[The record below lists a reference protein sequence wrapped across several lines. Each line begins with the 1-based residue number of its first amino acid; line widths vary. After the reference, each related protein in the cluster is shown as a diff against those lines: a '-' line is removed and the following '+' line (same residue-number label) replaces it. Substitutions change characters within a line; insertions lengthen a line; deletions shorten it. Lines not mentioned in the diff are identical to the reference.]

1 MNIII
6 RSTSFLLNGNPLWDK
21 LPKNTKIDFSNYN
34 DLFSNIKKKSF
45 DFEILLIF
53 SRDILDQFSINQKN
67 QKNRLNKIIKAI
79 ESRAKLNKD
88 TIECLHEWAH
98 GTFWNIKW
106 TNDFEDFA

>member
-21 LPKNTKIDFSNYN
+21 LSKKTKINFSNYN
-34 DLFSNIKKKSF
+34 DLFSNTKKKTY

-67 QKNRLNKIIKAI
+67 QKSRLNKIVKAI
-79 ESRAKLNKD
+79 ELKAK
-88 TIECLHEWAH
+88 
-98 GTFWNIKW
+98 
-106 TNDFEDFA
+106 